1 METEFVYLLSDE
13 TYADALAKTLTTVSS
28 PATVGLYCSCQDRLN
43 LILEHM
49 EEIMDNK
56 DEKTEQAEG
65 CKCRPK
71 NSGICGFFMF
81 LFRIFFYRPEWTK
94 NNLDK
99 NKLRLIF
106 VDFSAWH
113 FAGSDLLWAGIAMR
127 LFEAIQSSY
136 GKMKIALF
144 RTTQVDE
151 MEEVKK
157 KTQDPEQPSNR
168 WVPKEIL
175 CFPLWMIFLALILI
189 PIFFL
194 IILMTVDFPE
204 GEVKPNNT
212 TKEEESDEEYA
223 VVGMLAAS
231 LGIPAVFMTK
241 FGFKVGKNM
250 VFNQVGNIRR
260 AMDNSRLSSKLG
272 FMNHVRKEIW
282 LLSRFIQFMEVFEG
296 SRIRI
301 VLKITTLEHCKS
313 EKIVSVLDAMNILLS
328 DKESPFISILAV
340 DPQVLLDKINF
351 SNGRYTKQDRA
362 YALLNRIL
370 TLTFTVPVLDEKS
383 RADFFNSVKED
394 QISEE
399 LGNLENKEDH
409 SNNRKSKTSICCCL
423 SSSDLPYSNNRES
436 EIPLKR
442 KENNSKVT
450 EEEVKTLFSDII
462 HFTKTQLSQYMDDNA
477 IFMKRVISSTSVSV
491 RIMKR
496 LDRELP
502 NPKNIGAWLV
512 LANQWPC
519 RLSWIIQI
527 IEDKNQTAGAGTP
540 TDKSI
545 QLWNVFNECRD
556 ELYAMRSQITD
567 LLEQDGDPEMFEKM
581 LGEKEFGFTI
591 GNLEIIQSVLVNLD
605 QSIKRELAQIRST
618 TRLKNSGWKSSPQLP
633 LERTS
638 NMTKEKICEE
648 MKKLNFDEKYAEI
661 VRSNNING
669 SALVFGDVKDL
680 KALLGMNFGE
690 WSAFKLHFLR
700 VSTEKLP

>member
-1 METEFVYLLSDE
+1 QMETEFVYLLSDE
-13 TYADALAKTLTTVSS
+13 IYAEALGKTLTMVSS

-49 EEIMDNK
+49 EETMDK
-56 DEKTEQAEG
+56 EAKEIGKTEKTEQAKG

-71 NSGICGFFMF
+71 NSGICGFFTF
-81 LFRIFFYRPEWTK
+81 LLRMFFYRPEWTM
-94 NNLDK
+94 NNS
-99 NKLRLIF
+99 NTTKLRFIF

-127 LFEAIQSSY
+127 LTPPKNSSVT
-136 GKMKIALF
+136 LF
-144 RTTQVDE
+144 FFFFFFFFLRQ
-151 MEEVKK
+151 
-157 KTQDPEQPSNR
+157 KTQDSEKSSNR

-194 IILMTVDFPE
+194 IILMTEDV
-204 GEVKPNNT
+204 
-212 TKEEESDEEYA
+212 

-231 LGIPAVFMTK
+231 LGIPAVFMIK

-250 VFNQVGNIRR
+250 VFSQVGNIRR

-351 SNGRYTKQDRA
+351 SKGCYTKQDRA

-370 TLTFTVPVLDEKS
+370 TLAFTVPVLDETL
-383 RADFFNSVKED
+383 RGDFFNRVKDD
-394 QISEE
+394 QIYKKF
-399 LGNLENKEDH
+399 GNQENGHPTNSD
-409 SNNRKSKTSICCCL
+409 SIAL
-423 SSSDLPYSNNRES
+423 
-436 EIPLKR
+436 
-442 KENNSKVT
+442 SKVVVGDQEESKPLT
-450 EEEVKTLFSDII
+450 DNYVKEEEVESLVLRITEV
-462 HFTKTQLSQYMDDNA
+462 TKTRLSQYMDDDT
-477 IFMKRVISSTSVSV
+477 IFMKRVISSICVSV
-491 RIMKR
+491 FIMKA
-496 LDRELP
+496 LHRELP
-502 NPKNIGAWLV
+502 NPESIGAWLV

-527 IEDKNQTAGAGTP
+527 VEDQNQTGSAGTP

-545 QLWNVFNECRD
+545 QLWNVFNESRD
-556 ELYAMRSQITD
+556 ELYAMRSQIMD

-581 LGEKEFGFTI
+581 LGEKEFGFNI
-591 GNLEIIQSVLVNLD
+591 KNLEIIQSVLVNLD
-605 QSIKRELAQIRST
+605 QSIKRKLAQIRST
-618 TRLKNSGWKSSPQLP
+618 THLKNFGWKSSPPLP
-633 LERTS
+633 LATIS
-638 NMTKEKICEE
+638 NMTKEEICEE
-648 MKKLNFDEKYAEI
+648 VSVSISSGLTQFLLDECMHVVFLNFSHPTRQNDWKILFEAKI
-661 VRSNNING
+661 KN
-669 SALVFGDVKDL
+669 
-680 KALLGMNFGE
+680 
-690 WSAFKLHFLR
+690 
-700 VSTEKLP
+700 

>member
-1 METEFVYLLSDE
+1 FLKEKKKGRLKDNFN
-13 TYADALAKTLTTVSS
+13 YAEALGKTMTMVSS

-49 EEIMDNK
+49 E
-56 DEKTEQAEG
+56 G

-81 LFRIFFYRPEWTK
+81 LFRLFFYRPEWTK
-94 NNLDK
+94 NNS
-99 NKLRLIF
+99 NTTKLRFIF

-127 LFEAIQSSY
+127 LLEEIQSSF
-136 GKMKIALF
+136 GKMKIVLF
-144 RTTQVDE
+144 RTIQHDE
-151 MEEVKK
+151 MEE
-157 KTQDPEQPSNR
+157 KTQDSEQPSNR

-175 CFPLWMIFLALILI
+175 CFPLWMISLTLILI
-189 PIFFL
+189 PIIFL
-194 IILMTVDFPE
+194 IILMTVDFPK

-212 TKEEESDEEYA
+212 TKEEESEEEDA
-223 VVGMLAAS
+223 VLGLLAAS
-231 LGIPAVFMTK
+231 LGIPAVFMTT

-250 VFNQVGNIRR
+250 VFSQVGNIRR
-260 AMDNSRLSSKLG
+260 AMDNSRLSSQLG
-272 FMNHVRKEIW
+272 FMNIVRKEIL
-282 LLSRFIQFMEVFEG
+282 LLSRFIQFIEVFEG

-383 RADFFNSVKED
+383 RADFFNRVKDD
-394 QISEE
+394 QISKKF
-399 LGNLENKEDH
+399 GNQEDQTD
-409 SNNRKSKTSICCCL
+409 SNDGKSKCSNSCCL
-423 SSSDLPYSNNRES
+423 S
-436 EIPLKR
+436 
-442 KENNSKVT
+442 
-450 EEEVKTLFSDII
+450 FSDSQGQTEVSKLLTEFIDEEKEAFHII
-462 HFTKTQLSQYMDDNA
+462 EFIKTRLSQYMDDDA
-477 IFMKRVISSTSVSV
+477 IFMKRVISSTWVSV
-491 RIMKR
+491 YIMKAR
-496 LDRELP
+496 DRKLP
-502 NPKNIGAWLV
+502 NPESIGAWLV

-527 IEDKNQTAGAGTP
+527 VEDKNQTGSAGTP
-540 TDKSI
+540 TD
-545 QLWNVFNECRD
+545 LLLGVFNECRD

-591 GNLEIIQSVLVNLD
+591 GNLELIQSVLVNLD

-633 LERTS
+633 LTRTS
-638 NMTKEKICEE
+638 NMTKEEICEE
-648 MKKLNFDEKYAEI
+648 VSMKKLNFDEKYAEI

-669 SALVFGDVKDL
+669 SALVFGDIQDL

-690 WSAFKLHFLR
+690 WSAFKMNFLG
-700 VSTEKLP
+700 VSTQK